1 MNKLFQTLMTCA
13 ALTSVMSFSACS
25 DDDTP
30 QTPPGGGEGNA
41 NLIGSISGVRTLSAD
56 TTYTL
61 TGTLIVA
68 EGGTLNIPAGTTIKA
83 KSGFASYILVDRGGK
98 IFANGT
104 ADAPIT
110 FEADAENAGS
120 GYWGGLIING
130 RAPISGESASG
141 NEGATEINNEY
152 RYGGTNPGDN
162 SGVLSYVQIFNS
174 GARSSGD
181 IEHNGLT
188 LNAVGSGTQIS
199 NIYIAD
205 GADDAIEFFGGSV
218 NVSNLLAVNCEDDM
232 FDFTQGY
239 CGTLSNCYG
248 VWESSFVSDEE
259 DPRGVEADG
268 NLDGDG
274 PTHTPQSNFRIENM
288 TIENLSTAAKMVD
301 AIKVRRG
308 ATATIVNALVK
319 GNGQVADLVD
329 LTDSKGDANAATS
342 IQLTNQLTTDFSGNE
357 VNGTG
362 NVTVEPGNT
371 GANTANL
378 AWTGYEFAGSA
389 ASDAVALSGTINSD
403 MTLDASKEYIID
415 GSVVVAD
422 GATLTIPA
430 GMTIKARK
438 GFANYLLVDR
448 GGKLIAQGTADA
460 PIVFRAEADNAGS
473 GYWGGIIINGRAPIS
488 GDNADG
494 NNEGATEINNDY
506 RYGGT
511 DAADNSGVLTYVSIL
526 NSGARS
532 SGDIEHN
539 GLTLNAVGNG
549 TQIENIYIA
558 DGADDAIEFFG
569 GSVNVTNLLA
579 VNCEDDM
586 FDFTQGY
593 CGTLAN
599 CHGIWE
605 EGFISDEED
614 PRGVEAD
621 GNLDGNGPTHTPQ
634 SNFTI
639 NGMTI
644 ETRSEDC
651 ALVDAIKVRRG
662 AKATIQN
669 AVVKGQGLV
678 EDLVDLTDS
687 KGTGDAASTIS
698 VSNELGQAI
707 SGSETKGDGQINV
720 ASGNTGADD
729 SVFGWSGYTNF

>member
-239 CGTLSNCYG
+239 CGTL
-248 VWESSFVSDEE
+248 
-259 DPRGVEADG
+259 
-268 NLDGDG
+268 
-274 PTHTPQSNFRIENM
+274 
-288 TIENLSTAAKMVD
+288 
-301 AIKVRRG
+301 
-308 ATATIVNALVK
+308 
-319 GNGQVADLVD
+319 
-329 LTDSKGDANAATS
+329 
-342 IQLTNQLTTDFSGNE
+342 
-357 VNGTG
+357 
-362 NVTVEPGNT
+362 
-371 GANTANL
+371 
-378 AWTGYEFAGSA
+378 
-389 ASDAVALSGTINSD
+389 
-403 MTLDASKEYIID
+403 
-415 GSVVVAD
+415 
-422 GATLTIPA
+422 
-430 GMTIKARK
+430 
-438 GFANYLLVDR
+438 
-448 GGKLIAQGTADA
+448 
-460 PIVFRAEADNAGS
+460 
-473 GYWGGIIINGRAPIS
+473 
-488 GDNADG
+488 
-494 NNEGATEINNDY
+494 
-506 RYGGT
+506 
-511 DAADNSGVLTYVSIL
+511 
-526 NSGARS
+526 
-532 SGDIEHN
+532 
-539 GLTLNAVGNG
+539 
-549 TQIENIYIA
+549 
-558 DGADDAIEFFG
+558 
-569 GSVNVTNLLA
+569 
-579 VNCEDDM
+579 
-586 FDFTQGY
+586 
-593 CGTLAN
+593 AN